1 LGKYQ
6 GFNRNNNWTDICMNK
21 RLFSSLAAMI
31 VGFLGLCQL
40 AHATTE
46 INPPR
51 VTLTAD
57 SPVAVLTITNDRDV
71 PAGYDIEAF
80 GWEQEADGKVL
91 LPPTNAIR
99 VEPTSLDIP
108 AHGSAPL
115 KVTAVVPP
123 PKPGSAESVYRI
135 RIAERADRA
144 REENESDIQMIAA
157 FTLPVFQKPL
167 ETTHIGRL
175 TSSPVA
181 NGALTFTVHNSR
193 HGTYLR
199 RWRPPTLRLLPVLT
213 RLIGWGCGLTLSS
226 KLPPL
231 QLGLLRP

>member
-21 RLFSSLAAMI
+21 RLFSALAAMI

-46 INPPR
+46 IIPPR

-91 LPPTNAIR
+91 LPP
-99 VEPTSLDIP
+99 PTPFGLN
-108 AHGSAPL
+108 
-115 KVTAVVPP
+115 PP
-123 PKPGSAESVYRI
+123 VW
-135 RIAERADRA
+135 
-144 REENESDIQMIAA
+144 
-157 FTLPVFQKPL
+157 
-167 ETTHIGRL
+167 
-175 TSSPVA
+175 
-181 NGALTFTVHNSR
+181 TF
-193 HGTYLR
+193 
-199 RWRPPTLRLLPVLT
+199 PPTAAPH
-213 RLIGWGCGLTLSS
+213 
-226 KLPPL
+226 
-231 QLGLLRP
+231 

>member
-1 LGKYQ
+1 
-6 GFNRNNNWTDICMNK
+6 MNK
-21 RLFSSLAAMI
+21 RLFSALAAMI

-46 INPPR
+46 IIPPR

-115 KVTAVVPP
+115 KVTALVPA

-144 REENESDIQMIAA
+144 REENEKDVQMIAS

-167 ETTHIGRL
+167 KTTHIGRL

-181 NGALTFTVHNSR
+181 NGALTFTVHNA
-193 HGTYLR
+193 GTEHTY
-199 RWRPPTLRLLPVLT
+199 V
-213 RLIGWGCGLTLSS
+213 GGGH
-226 KLPPL
+226 
-231 QLGLLRP
+231 QLYVYYQY